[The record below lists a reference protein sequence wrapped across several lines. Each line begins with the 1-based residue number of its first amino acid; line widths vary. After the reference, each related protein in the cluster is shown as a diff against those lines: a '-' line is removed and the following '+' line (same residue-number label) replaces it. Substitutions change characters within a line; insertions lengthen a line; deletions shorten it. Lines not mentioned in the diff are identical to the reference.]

1 MRSRFRSWGV
11 VLGVLW
17 LAAGGCYWLRY
28 DALARTHVDLL
39 VSMTTKL
46 EDVTAQGGGPA
57 RMAEY
62 RYPLDRARDFVRI
75 VEGRF
80 AGRDSLR
87 ELRELCSAYE
97 RALEAAVRPG
107 SRGLEAAAGAVRER
121 AAAALAALDLEAAS

>member
-1 MRSRFRSWGV
+1 MRSRFRSWSV

-39 VSMTTKL
+39 VSMVTKL
-46 EDVTAQGGGPA
+46 QDVTAEGEAPA

-80 AGRDSLR
+80 TDRASLQA
-87 ELRELCSAYE
+87 LRALCDAYE
-97 RALEAAVRPG
+97 RTLEEAAG
-107 SRGLEAAAGAVRER
+107 GDASGLEAAAGVVRER
-121 AAAALAALDLEAAS
+121 AAAVVAALDREAG